1 MHSFAQVLKENINI
15 DEIDNDIEQ
24 YIDKISELIQTHFNF
39 LFSENYYSRIFEASE
54 EGQQRL
60 EKAIKNFFEDYRKLQ
75 NLRDS
80 EIQRVLEVKNNIGII
95 DPEKANNN
103 VKRINNCIENL
114 QISGDEVGKAMNRV
128 YTDTNEH
135 IKLINEL
142 HKTLPKKPNI
152 AIRMINL
159 LKSKFKV

>member
-1 MHSFAQVLKENINI
+1 MHSFTSIFKENFNI
-15 DEIDNDIEQ
+15 DEIYNGIEQ
-24 YIDKISELIQTHFNF
+24 YIYKISELIQNHFNF
-39 LFSENYYSRIFEASE
+39 LFSENYYSKIFEASE

-60 EKAIKNFFEDYRKLQ
+60 EKAIKNFFEDYKKLQ
-75 NLRDS
+75 NLRYS
-80 EIQRVLEVKNNIGII
+80 EIQRILEVKNNIGII

-103 VKRINNCIENL
+103 IKTINNCIENL
-114 QISGDEVGKAMNRV
+114 QISGDEVGKVMNRV
-128 YTDTNEH
+128 YTDTNEL